1 MYTNKNTLFVSY
13 QPTTTRSPE
22 ALDNTSIE
30 TTNSPIDS
38 IEQIKKNVESIKIS
52 LSDEIKTAT
61 NAAYTALQKAFENED
76 QNAITQ
82 AVGEWSN
89 AILKME
95 TKEEVREQL
104 EQLHLS
110 IGKNN
115 PNDAIKDATDIMKT
129 DMQNLPKKAQ
139 KEITNIFNGVGNP
152 MKQTFENAKKK
163 GMIPTLLGL
172 AGVNAAWVA
181 DKYRAASEAKKSG
194 DIWEGIQS
202 NFLLYFANIFAKA
215 MGIKMSDIQDNMTAD
230 ELKDAGLPVPAD
242 RENKPEKIATKEKQK
257 EKIISGAIIQAFSI
271 IAPSEAE
278 NQGVNIFL
286 SNSKI
291 NSLTYKQLKE
301 KYTEFQKDPKK
312 DTSVLNAL
320 LEKPINDS
328 TIKAERYIFEL
339 LFPRKGDRK
348 QSALSEYITK
358 KYKETHPNKN
368 IENATLQDILV
379 STSSEIG
386 FLKYFSTLDTSK
398 MVTLNPL
405 NAPDKM
411 KTAATDFYDKALS
424 IGRKDDGTIE
434 ITGELA
440 EKAQSL
446 GVTQKVLID
455 ILLPAKGK
463 TACTQENCNFQSLE
477 QAEYTEQD
485 KQALKSLNKFGKNYF
500 DLLLRPGDRFG
511 FLDKKH
517 VKEFIDAKKFN
528 QKDILKLYIASG
540 GKISFGDDMSLP
552 EKMGLYGMTMAK
564 LLQSAKI
571 ISDVL
576 AETVNKAIENDPKK
590 LEALADYIPDD
601 VKDFASDRISVEK
614 IISELGDLAEE
625 TKEIIA
631 NFFTKSP
638 KSLLAIGVFILIFP
652 FPKRQSLL
660 RTIVNMIKK

>member
-1 MYTNKNTLFVSY
+1 
-13 QPTTTRSPE
+13 
-22 ALDNTSIE
+22 
-30 TTNSPIDS
+30 
-38 IEQIKKNVESIKIS
+38 
-52 LSDEIKTAT
+52 
-61 NAAYTALQKAFENED
+61 
-76 QNAITQ
+76 
-82 AVGEWSN
+82 
-89 AILKME
+89 
-95 TKEEVREQL
+95 
-104 EQLHLS
+104 
-110 IGKNN
+110 
-115 PNDAIKDATDIMKT
+115 
-129 DMQNLPKKAQ
+129 
-139 KEITNIFNGVGNP
+139 
-152 MKQTFENAKKK
+152 
-163 GMIPTLLGL
+163 
-172 AGVNAAWVA
+172 
-181 DKYRAASEAKKSG
+181 
-194 DIWEGIQS
+194 
-202 NFLLYFANIFAKA
+202 

-434 ITGELA
+434 IT
-440 EKAQSL
+440 
-446 GVTQKVLID
+446 
-455 ILLPAKGK
+455 
-463 TACTQENCNFQSLE
+463 
-477 QAEYTEQD
+477 
-485 KQALKSLNKFGKNYF
+485 
-500 DLLLRPGDRFG
+500 
-511 FLDKKH
+511 
-517 VKEFIDAKKFN
+517 
-528 QKDILKLYIASG
+528 
-540 GKISFGDDMSLP
+540 
-552 EKMGLYGMTMAK
+552 
-564 LLQSAKI
+564 
-571 ISDVL
+571 
-576 AETVNKAIENDPKK
+576 
-590 LEALADYIPDD
+590 
-601 VKDFASDRISVEK
+601 
-614 IISELGDLAEE
+614 
-625 TKEIIA
+625 
-631 NFFTKSP
+631 
-638 KSLLAIGVFILIFP
+638 
-652 FPKRQSLL
+652 
-660 RTIVNMIKK
+660 